1 MDTLQKTYNS
11 FSSGIDDEKLE
22 KLVNISDI
30 IMGPPAAMLLARA
43 GIDASRSEPFR
54 LLDNACAT
62 GTLGSRLQQIVDVN
76 VLKKSSILCGDI
88 VEPQLD
94 IVKRRIE
101 RYEWVNTEVANID
114 AQVGSRRC
122 RHALRE
128 KNLVYLGLQ
137 SAFSVFQ
144 SCYNPFG
151 LTCHPRTRPRAQ
163 R

>member
-22 KLVNISDI
+22 KLVNISDV

-43 GIDASRSEPFR
+43 GIDASRTEPFR

-62 GTLGSRLQQIVDVN
+62 GTVGSRLQQIVNVD

-94 IVKRRIE
+94 IVRKRVE
-101 RYEWVNTEVANID
+101 KYGWVNTEVATID
-114 AQVGSRRC
+114 AQVGSLRC
-122 RHALRE
+122 RDALR
-128 KNLVYLGLQ
+128 KR
-137 SAFSVFQ
+137 S
-144 SCYNPFG
+144 
-151 LTCHPRTRPRAQ
+151 
-163 R
+163 